1 MSRWRGG
8 FRRLVL
14 APPGLT
20 GLLNPCVKSG
30 TKLFQPYLVNYFNCV
45 SPARA
50 RALVAAASASSP
62 EVKAIPPAPCCG
74 VQSCEIF
81 ATLGKSFRSSDEEA
95 RALDDPRLAGWK
107 PKAPPRVLFRRGKS
121 TRVRSMKD
129 ELTTILEAMR
139 AAQAEVADYLVSADR
154 NAELTM
160 ALTTS
165 RRSRNPQAR

>member
-1 MSRWRGG
+1 METRK
-8 FRRLVL
+8 RR
-14 APPGLT
+14 
-20 GLLNPCVKSG
+20 
-30 TKLFQPYLVNYFNCV
+30 
-45 SPARA
+45 RA
-50 RALVAAASASSP
+50 FYSA
-62 EVKAIPPAPCCG
+62 G
-74 VQSCEIF
+74 
-81 ATLGKSFRSSDEEA
+81 
-95 RALDDPRLAGWK
+95 
-107 PKAPPRVLFRRGKS
+107 GKS